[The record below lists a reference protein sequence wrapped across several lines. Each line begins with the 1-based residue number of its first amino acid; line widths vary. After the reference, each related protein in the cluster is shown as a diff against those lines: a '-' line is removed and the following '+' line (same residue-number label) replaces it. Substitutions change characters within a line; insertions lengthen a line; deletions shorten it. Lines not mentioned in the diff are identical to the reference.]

1 MAAAD
6 NRVDAGV
13 LIQPVGGF
21 DGVVNGIGG
30 RQPDPGPIRYID
42 RPAAGRAGRSLT
54 PSAGIAAWQR
64 GACGLKMCPMTD
76 VDKNKLRWRSRR
88 GLLELDLLL
97 VNFVDDGFDEL
108 SPNQQGHYRRL
119 LEEEDP
125 DLLSWFSRSAVAED
139 PDFQALVEH
148 ILLRVQP

>member
-1 MAAAD
+1 
-6 NRVDAGV
+6 
-13 LIQPVGGF
+13 
-21 DGVVNGIGG
+21 
-30 RQPDPGPIRYID
+30 
-42 RPAAGRAGRSLT
+42 
-54 PSAGIAAWQR
+54 
-64 GACGLKMCPMTD
+64 MCPMTD

-108 SPNQQGHYRRL
+108 SPDQQGHYRRL